1 LDKRFIH
8 QEDLGVADDGAAEGD
23 PLTLATGEGLRFA
36 VEVFFDLQDL
46 GGIVDPLIDLRFRE
60 MADLEAERH
69 VVIDGHVRIKGVAL
83 EDHRDIAVLR
93 RAIVA
98 NIRHRYKARHW

>member
-1 LDKRFIH
+1 LERLIH

-23 PLTLATGEGLRFA
+23 PLTLATGEGFRLA

-93 RAIVA
+93 GAIVA